1 MAFNNRVSSFG
12 SNDSG
17 YESGIV
23 EVFDEPSRPVIK
35 NPDHAKEI
43 ARHRQHL
50 MASEL
55 SRRDADDYQQDM
67 LEHMLKMDVS
77 HDSRLSNQFEL
88 TFT

>member
-1 MAFNNRVSSFG
+1 MAFNRISSFG

-23 EVFDEPSRPVIK
+23 EVFDEPPRPVIK
-35 NPDHAKEI
+35 NPEQAKEI

-55 SRRDADDYQQDM
+55 SRRDADEYQQDM
-67 LEHMLKMDVS
+67 LEHMLKIDV
-77 HDSRLSNQFEL
+77 RCWLTGQIERKL
-88 TFT
+88 TF